1 MYRRLSQN
9 LLQSRLL
16 SNKKNLIKYNTN
28 IILNKPK
35 RSNILN
41 NTLSTSI
48 STNINKNTNINKSK
62 PINRKHIYLQKN
74 IKINKKKLLSQNIS
88 NIAKITGD
96 SLKTTSK
103 EDLNKTKNERNAIY
117 IKGFKQMNSLKD
129 SKDKKRTGNILKYID
144 SNKTLDKSGRK
155 RQYTPYAKKIENNKI
170 IEDRKQKIKDSKDNL
185 TPYQIKVKKNNNLN
199 NYINTKK
206 YLSVKQVV
214 KTKKYINE
222 ISQRLFSKETV
233 SSKNKMRKAIIY
245 TPKKKLN
252 SINKIHNLLKRSK
265 TCIIK
270 RRSKILLT
278 SQNTESRFY
287 TSKTLSPP
295 KFKIRQLRF
304 QRRSSIKQNIDFA
317 LHNLHKI
324 TSCNNYFNNNI
335 LSFKEEANNDNKENS
350 NIINSSCNILSIN
363 HSNSK
368 LNCISI
374 NQSQYSTVETSK
386 SKGGLISK
394 LIHSCKQ
401 YKNDATI
408 HNYLYHNINSPLSLE
423 IIISES
429 KGLIYT
435 KCPSNH
441 IKKYKFYDF
450 YNKFRAIPEL
460 DSSLNC
466 FVCKRSNSSNNY
478 FCGTCFNFLC
488 RNCLMQHEKDFG
500 HQIIS
505 IQNINTYCPLHN
517 EKYIMFCFECNKN
530 CCEFCHTIQT
540 KNHKLKTFNEILND
554 CKKEE
559 KSISFF
565 KNEINYQLKALDDFM
580 NRYKEDLEEM
590 EDTYKTYFEEY
601 VSYFRN
607 LLLFKEK
614 LISRYN
620 YNPNN
625 YYNIMNVLNLALPI
639 FYNYKT
645 EKLYKLSSSN
655 DLYEIYLKIN
665 NTISFINNNSIK
677 IFEGHQNI
685 NINKYNY
692 INNKTLRTIKPS
704 KIVDINNI
712 GNNTYINNDKYP
724 KQILDLKYNGH
735 FLLVKDKSIDIYDKD
750 LNLIKSFNLTR
761 KFGDTY
767 TEIIIGAKLLDN
779 KSLAIYNY
787 KKILVVQF
795 TYDFLFYEDINEY
808 DLRMNIKGFYNGFNN
823 FGFED
828 TYEESNYNSFINNII
843 DINENE
849 ILSFGTRLG
858 ERYIASIWD
867 RNKYYDRQNVE
878 INSNLNYLI
887 HPIYSVLKY
896 NQNKIAVLEKNENTY
911 SIKIYKYISPH
922 NYKKL
927 KNKKLNIGEKN
938 NKNESKKNIN
948 NINLKNLYNDKHEN
962 KYNKEE
968 NFEND
973 INLDEES
980 ISNISLNDKKNRDDN
995 NMSKYNDDLNNT
1007 QSNLYNKGNR
1017 YENDDNISENE
1028 DEYFDKIINEIHL
1041 NAKKREEEYLK
1052 SLNKQ
1057 KNINNIVNTPKKV
1070 KEDIIISKERTFNEV
1085 FDLKNIKFKTNDS
1098 SPEELLQQLQLIQLN
1113 EKLFGFIDF
1122 KNIVIIDFETCQIIS
1137 NINYGE
1143 LKLIFIDKTPT
1154 NNFLFKENNK
1164 IISYH
1169 LKDKN
1174 LIKINLPV
1182 FEYKKNDKN
1191 ISSWFL
1197 ISGTNE
1203 FINKAK
1209 IIDDKFMISLFELRM
1224 EKWNLNP
1231 NYKEN

>member
-9 LLQSRLL
+9 LFQSKIL
-16 SNKKNLIKYNTN
+16 SKKNNFIKYHTN
-28 IILNKPK
+28 IILNQPK
-35 RSNILN
+35 KSNILN

-48 STNINKNTNINKSK
+48 STNINKNNNTSKIK
-62 PINRKHIYLQKN
+62 PINKKQINLQQN
-74 IKINKKKLLSQNIS
+74 IKIARKKLLSQNIS
-88 NIAKITGD
+88 NIAKITED
-96 SLKTTSK
+96 SLKIASK
-103 EDLNKTKNERNAIY
+103 EFINKAKNERNAIN
-117 IKGFKQMNSLKD
+117 IKRFKQMNSLKGNN
-129 SKDKKRTGNILKYID
+129 DKKKSGNILKCIN

-155 RQYTPYAKKIENNKI
+155 RQYTPFSKKMENSKI
-170 IEDRKQKIKDSKDNL
+170 TEDKKNKIKDSKENS
-185 TPYQIKVKKNNNLN
+185 TPYQIKVKKNNVLN

-214 KTKKYINE
+214 KTKKYITE

-233 SSKNKMRKAIIY
+233 SSKNKTRKAIMY
-245 TPKKKLN
+245 TPRKKLN
-252 SINKIHNLLKRSK
+252 SNNNIHNLLKRSK

-270 RRSKILLT
+270 RKSKLLLT
-278 SQNTESRFY
+278 SQYTESRFY

-295 KFKIRQLRF
+295 KFKVRQQRF
-304 QRRSSIKQNIDFA
+304 LRRSSVKQNIDFA
-317 LHNLHKI
+317 IHNLHKI
-324 TSCNNYFNNNI
+324 TSSKNLYNNMSSI
-335 LSFKEEANNDNKENS
+335 KKEANNDNKEN
-350 NIINSSCNILSIN
+350 NNMTNSTCNILNFN
-363 HSNSK
+363 HSNSIL
-368 LNCISI
+368 LNTISI

-386 SKGGLISK
+386 PKSGLISK
-394 LIHSCKQ
+394 LINSCKQ
-401 YKNDATI
+401 FKNDENI

-435 KCPSNH
+435 KCPSGH

-460 DSSLNC
+460 NSSLSC
-466 FVCKRSNSSNNY
+466 FICKRLNNLNNY
-478 FCGTCFNFLC
+478 FCGSCSNFLC
-488 RNCLMQHEKDFG
+488 SNCLIQHEKDFG

-540 KNHKLKTFNEILND
+540 KTHNLKTFKDILND
-554 CKKEE
+554 FKKEE

-565 KNEINYQLKALDDFM
+565 KNEINYQLKSLDDFL
-580 NRYKEDLEEM
+580 NRYKEDLESM
-590 EDTYKTYFEEY
+590 DDIYKAYFEEY

-625 YYNIMNVLNLALPI
+625 YYNIMNVLNLSLPI

-645 EKLYKLSSSN
+645 ETLYKLSSSN
-655 DLYEIYLKIN
+655 DLYEKYMEIN
-665 NTISFINNNSIK
+665 NIISFINNNSIK

-685 NINKYNY
+685 NINKHSYM
-692 INNKTLRTIKPS
+692 NNKTLRTIKPS
-704 KIVDINNI
+704 KIIDINNI
-712 GNNTYINNDKYP
+712 GNYTNINNNRYP

-761 KFGDTY
+761 KFGDSY
-767 TEIIIGAKLLDN
+767 TEIIIGAKLLEN
-779 KSLAIYNY
+779 KSVAIYNY

-858 ERYIASIWD
+858 ERYIASIWN
-867 RNKYYDRQNVE
+867 RNKYYDRQTVE

-896 NQNKIAVLEKNENTY
+896 NQNKFAFLEKNEDTY
-911 SIKIYKYISPH
+911 NIKIYKYVSPH

-927 KNKKLNIGEKN
+927 GIKNLNKD
-938 NKNESKKNIN
+938 SKKNIN
-948 NINLKNLYNDKHEN
+948 ENKKDINNNNLKNIYNDKHN
-962 KYNKEE
+962 FKEE
-968 NFEND
+968 NFESD
-973 INLDEES
+973 DNLDEES
-980 ISNISLNDKKNRDDN
+980 ISNISLNDKENLEDKSTIKKNDN
-995 NMSKYNDDLNNT
+995 LNNT
-1007 QSNLYNKGNR
+1007 QRNSYNKGNR
-1017 YENDDNISENE
+1017 YENDDNNSESD
-1028 DEYFDKIINEIHL
+1028 DENVDKILNEIHF
-1041 NAKKREEEYLK
+1041 NAKKREKEYLL

-1057 KNINNIVNTPKKV
+1057 KNIKNIANTPKKV
-1070 KEDIIISKERTFNEV
+1070 KEDIIISKEKTFNEV
-1085 FDLKNIKFKTNDS
+1085 FDLKDIKLKTSDS
-1098 SPEELLQQLQLIQLN
+1098 SPEELIQQLQLIKLN

-1137 NINYGE
+1137 NINYNE
-1143 LKLIFIDKTPT
+1143 HKLIFIDKTPN

-1169 LKDKN
+1169 LKDN
-1174 LIKINLPV
+1174 RLIKINLPV
-1182 FEYKKNDKN
+1182 FEYKKNDNN

-1197 ISGTNE
+1197 ISGTIE

-1231 NYKEN
+1231 NNKEN

>member
-1 MYRRLSQN
+1 
-9 LLQSRLL
+9 
-16 SNKKNLIKYNTN
+16 
-28 IILNKPK
+28 
-35 RSNILN
+35 
-41 NTLSTSI
+41 
-48 STNINKNTNINKSK
+48 
-62 PINRKHIYLQKN
+62 
-74 IKINKKKLLSQNIS
+74 
-88 NIAKITGD
+88 
-96 SLKTTSK
+96 
-103 EDLNKTKNERNAIY
+103 
-117 IKGFKQMNSLKD
+117 
-129 SKDKKRTGNILKYID
+129 
-144 SNKTLDKSGRK
+144 
-155 RQYTPYAKKIENNKI
+155 
-170 IEDRKQKIKDSKDNL
+170 
-185 TPYQIKVKKNNNLN
+185 
-199 NYINTKK
+199 
-206 YLSVKQVV
+206 
-214 KTKKYINE
+214 
-222 ISQRLFSKETV
+222 
-233 SSKNKMRKAIIY
+233 
-245 TPKKKLN
+245 
-252 SINKIHNLLKRSK
+252 
-265 TCIIK
+265 
-270 RRSKILLT
+270 
-278 SQNTESRFY
+278 
-287 TSKTLSPP
+287 
-295 KFKIRQLRF
+295 
-304 QRRSSIKQNIDFA
+304 
-317 LHNLHKI
+317 
-324 TSCNNYFNNNI
+324 
-335 LSFKEEANNDNKENS
+335 
-350 NIINSSCNILSIN
+350 
-363 HSNSK
+363 
-368 LNCISI
+368 
-374 NQSQYSTVETSK
+374 
-386 SKGGLISK
+386 
-394 LIHSCKQ
+394 
-401 YKNDATI
+401 
-408 HNYLYHNINSPLSLE
+408 
-423 IIISES
+423 
-429 KGLIYT
+429 
-435 KCPSNH
+435 
-441 IKKYKFYDF
+441 
-450 YNKFRAIPEL
+450 
-460 DSSLNC
+460 
-466 FVCKRSNSSNNY
+466 
-478 FCGTCFNFLC
+478 
-488 RNCLMQHEKDFG
+488 
-500 HQIIS
+500 
-505 IQNINTYCPLHN
+505 
-517 EKYIMFCFECNKN
+517 MFCFECNKN

-540 KNHKLKTFNEILND
+540 KTHKLKAFKDILND
-554 CKKEE
+554 FKKEE

-565 KNEINYQLKALDDFM
+565 KNEINYQLKTLDDFM
-580 NRYKEDLEEM
+580 SRYKEDLEAM

-625 YYNIMNVLNLALPI
+625 YYNIMNVLNLSLPI

-712 GNNTYINNDKYP
+712 GNCTYINNDKYP
-724 KQILDLKYNGH
+724 KQILDLKYNGY
-735 FLLVKDKSIDIYDKD
+735 FLLIKDKSIDIYDKD

-779 KSLAIYNY
+779 KSVAIYNY

-896 NQNKIAVLEKNENTY
+896 NQNKFAVLEKNENTY

-1057 KNINNIVNTPKKV
+1057 KNINNIVNTQKKV

-1085 FDLKNIKFKTNDS
+1085 FDLKDIKFKTNDS

-1209 IIDDKFMISLFELRM
+1209 IIDDMFMISLFELRM
-1224 EKWNLNP
+1224 EKWNLN
-1231 NYKEN
+1231 NNK

>member
-16 SNKKNLIKYNTN
+16 SNKNNLIKYHNN

-35 RSNILN
+35 RNNILN
-41 NTLSTSI
+41 NTLSTSTG
-48 STNINKNTNINKSK
+48 TNINKNNNINKSK

-74 IKINKKKLLSQNIS
+74 IKINKKKILSQNIS
-88 NIAKITGD
+88 NITKITGD
-96 SLKTTSK
+96 SLNINSK
-103 EDLNKTKNERNAIY
+103 EIINKTKNERNAIN
-117 IKGFKQMNSLKD
+117 IKGFKHMNSLKD
-129 SKDKKRTGNILKYID
+129 KKEKTRSENILKCIN
-144 SNKTLDKSGRK
+144 SNKTLDKLGRK
-155 RQYTPYAKKIENNKI
+155 RQYTPYAKKIENKKI
-170 IEDRKQKIKDSKDNL
+170 NEVVKKKLKDSKDNL
-185 TPYQIKVKKNNNLN
+185 SPYQIKVKKNNNLN

-206 YLSVKQVV
+206 YLSVKQAV

-252 SINKIHNLLKRSK
+252 SINNIHNLLKRSK

-270 RRSKILLT
+270 RRSKLLLT

-295 KFKIRQLRF
+295 KFKVRQQRF

-324 TSCNNYFNNNI
+324 TSCKNYFDNN
-335 LSFKEEANNDNKENS
+335 LSIKQEENYDNKENS
-350 NIINSSCNILSIN
+350 NMINNTYNILNIN
-363 HSNSK
+363 NNNSK
-368 LNCISI
+368 LDYISI

-394 LIHSCKQ
+394 LINSCKQ
-401 YKNDATI
+401 YKNDTTI

-460 DSSLNC
+460 NSSLNC
-466 FVCKRSNSSNNY
+466 FICKRSNNLNNY
-478 FCGTCFNFLC
+478 FCGSCFNFLC
-488 RNCLMQHEKDFG
+488 SNCLIQHEKDFG

-505 IQNINTYCPLHN
+505 IQNINSYCSLHN

-530 CCEFCHTIQT
+530 CCEFCHTMQT
-540 KNHKLKTFNEILND
+540 KKHKLKTFKDILND
-554 CKKEE
+554 FKKEE

-580 NRYKEDLEEM
+580 NRYKEDLESM
-590 EDTYKTYFEEY
+590 EDIYKTYFEEY

-625 YYNIMNVLNLALPI
+625 YYNIMNVLNLSLPI
-639 FYNYKT
+639 IYNYKK

-677 IFEGHQNI
+677 IFEGHENI
-685 NINKYNY
+685 NKNKYNY
-692 INNKTLRTIKPS
+692 MNNKTLRTIKPS
-704 KIVDINNI
+704 KILDINNV
-712 GNNTYINNDKYP
+712 GNSTYITNDKYP

-779 KSLAIYNY
+779 KSVAIYNY

-808 DLRMNIKGFYNGFNN
+808 DIRMNIKGFYKGFNN

-858 ERYIASIWD
+858 ERHIASIWN
-867 RNKYYDRQNVE
+867 RNKYYDRQTVE

-896 NQNKIAVLEKNENTY
+896 NQNKFAILEKNENTY
-911 SIKIYKYISPH
+911 SIKIYKYMSPH

-927 KNKKLNIGEKN
+927 ETKKLNIGEKN
-938 NKNESKKNIN
+938 NKNETKDIIN
-948 NINLKNLYNDKHEN
+948 NNNLKNIYNDNHEN
-962 KYNKEE
+962 KNNKEE
-968 NFEND
+968 IFEND
-973 INLDEES
+973 TNLDEES
-980 ISNISLNDKKNRDDN
+980 ISNISLNDKENGYDKNI
-995 NMSKYNDDLNNT
+995 SKNNDDLNNT
-1007 QSNLYNKGNR
+1007 QRNFYNKGNR

-1028 DEYFDKIINEIHL
+1028 DEYLDKIINEIHF

-1052 SLNKQ
+1052 SSNKQ

-1070 KEDIIISKERTFNEV
+1070 KEDIIISKEKVFNEV
-1085 FDLKNIKFKTNDS
+1085 FDLKNIKFKISDS
-1098 SPEELLQQLQLIQLN
+1098 SPEELLQQLQLIKLN

-1137 NINYGE
+1137 NINYGD
-1143 LKLIFIDKTPT
+1143 LKLIFIDKTPS
-1154 NNFLFKENNK
+1154 NNFLFKENSK

-1169 LKDKN
+1169 LKDNN
-1174 LIKINLPV
+1174 LIKISLPV
-1182 FEYKKNDKN
+1182 FEYIKNDKN

-1209 IIDDKFMISLFELRM
+1209 IIDDKFMISLFELKM

-1231 NYKEN
+1231 NNKEN